1 MYYFSLNHVI
11 ISHLLVYILGF
22 INIIAFNYDEY
33 KNYLFFLIPTV
44 FQIIS
49 LLFFLEI
56 LEFNFCNFN
65 KNTKRNIM
73 LREKSEMKSE
83 FSSMSEIEIDND
95 LIIKAPQDIDT
106 VELYDFDKIDDN
118 NLN

>member
-1 MYYFSLNHVI
+1 
-11 ISHLLVYILGF
+11 
-22 INIIAFNYDEY
+22 
-33 KNYLFFLIPTV
+33 
-44 FQIIS
+44 
-49 LLFFLEI
+49 
-56 LEFNFCNFN
+56 
-65 KNTKRNIM
+65 
-73 LREKSEMKSE
+73 MKSE

>member
-11 ISHLLVYILGF
+11 ISHLLVYILGS

-49 LLFFLEI
+49 LLFILEI
-56 LEFNFCNFN
+56 FEFNFCNLN